1 MRSDY
6 HPSAGDLQLVAV
18 LHALADPIRLSVIR
32 QVADGEP
39 HACGTIITSLTPSA
53 MTRHFRILRASMV
66 AVQMLNRRDLLGGR
80 TITPVGSARTDCH
93 YATPLE
99 LAAPVILS
107 NFFISLPSANIYFK
121 YT

>member
-53 MTRHFRILRASMV
+53 MTRHFRILRESGLV
-66 AVQMLNRRDLLGGR
+66 RTEPHGTSKFLTLRREALDARFPGLLDSVLRVSGEG
-80 TITPVGSARTDCH
+80 
-93 YATPLE
+93 
-99 LAAPVILS
+99 
-107 NFFISLPSANIYFK
+107 
-121 YT
+121 

>member
-39 HACGTIITSLTPSA
+39 HACGTIITSLT
-53 MTRHFRILRASMV
+53 RHFRILRESGLV
-66 AVQMLNRRDLLGGR
+66 RTEPHGTSKFLTLRREDLD
-80 TITPVGSARTDCH
+80 ARFPGLLDSV
-93 YATPLE
+93 LRVSGE
-99 LAAPVILS
+99 G
-107 NFFISLPSANIYFK
+107 
-121 YT
+121 

>member
-53 MTRHFRILRASMV
+53 MTRHFRILRESGLV
-66 AVQMLNRRDLLGGR
+66 RTEPHGTSKFLTLRREDLDARFPGLLDSVLR
-80 TITPVGSARTDCH
+80 GSGAG
-93 YATPLE
+93 
-99 LAAPVILS
+99 
-107 NFFISLPSANIYFK
+107 
-121 YT
+121 